1 MDDYAAVT
9 LDPKSL
15 DENVSNVYDNFM
27 EWEEEEEEIEEMP
40 KTKKKMNPAATR
52 VKWSK
57 QEEKEVKE
65 YFSDCYKSKTL
76 PGMKMCLRLIESNKK
91 AGGVL
96 WKRKWET
103 IKKKIWNDLK
113 RLK

>member
-1 MDDYAAVT
+1 MVQT
-9 LDPKSL
+9 GRKRSQGI
-15 DENVSNVYDNFM
+15 F
-27 EWEEEEEEIEEMP
+27 
-40 KTKKKMNPAATR
+40 
-52 VKWSK
+52 
-57 QEEKEVKE
+57 
-65 YFSDCYKSKTL
+65 FCYKSKTL

>member
-1 MDDYAAVT
+1 
-9 LDPKSL
+9 
-15 DENVSNVYDNFM
+15 
-27 EWEEEEEEIEEMP
+27 MP
-40 KTKKKMNPAATR
+40 MYTCFYITCIYFIYFYNIATR